1 MIPVTPTI
9 ETERL
14 VLRGWR
20 NGDLAPLA
28 EFYAT
33 DPGAIWVG
41 GPMDETDTWRR
52 LIGFA
57 GHWSL
62 NGYGL
67 FALEEKASG
76 AWLGWCGLW
85 KPVDFPE
92 NELGWS
98 LVERSRGKGLVT
110 EAARAARGFA
120 YGKAGLLT
128 LVSYIKP
135 DNTPSQNVAK
145 RLGCLHEGDIEIRGF
160 TAGVWR
166 HPAPLAS

>member
-20 NGDLAPLA
+20 NSDLAPLA
-28 EFYAT
+28 DFYAN
-33 DPGAIWVG
+33 DPGATWVG

-52 LIGFA
+52 LVGFA

-62 NGYGL
+62 NGHGL

-76 AWLGWCGLW
+76 AWIGWCGLW

-92 NELGWS
+92 TELGWS
-98 LVERSRGKGLVT
+98 LVEEARGKGLVT
-110 EAARAARGFA
+110 EAAEAARGYA
-120 YGKAGLLT
+120 YGTAGLAT

-135 DNTPSQNVAK
+135 DNTSSQNVAK
-145 RLGCLHEGDIEIRGF
+145 RLGCTYEGEIEIRGF

-166 HPAPLAS
+166 HPPPH